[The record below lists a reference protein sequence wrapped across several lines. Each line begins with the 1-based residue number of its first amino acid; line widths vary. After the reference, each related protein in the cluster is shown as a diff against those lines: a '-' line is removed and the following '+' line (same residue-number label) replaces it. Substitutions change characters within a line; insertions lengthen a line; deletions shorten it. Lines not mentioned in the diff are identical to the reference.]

1 MARTHS
7 SIATDSEAELRRLIG
22 DDATATFEEDPR
34 FVDSNPAA
42 GASSGNLAV
51 QGNLEDSED
60 EDEDDGEDD
69 DVDDEEAGEDGDEE
83 DDEEMAGK
91 DALQTDRGVDAALRM

>member
-51 QGNLEDSED
+51 QRDLEDSED
-60 EDEDDGEDD
+60 EDD
-69 DVDDEEAGEDGDEE
+69 DVDDEEAGEDGEEE

-91 DALQTDRGVDAALRM
+91 DALQTDRVVDAALRM